1 MSESAK
7 STRQEIIEASRKEFL
22 VHGYEGARL
31 HNIAE
36 HIGVTK
42 AMIHYYFNTKR
53 ELFEHVYK
61 ESVDEIYC
69 ELNNIFAEELPLLK
83 KIEMLVEHCLQKA
96 DEDPQV
102 LSFVITESRRK
113 SEWLQPIIN
122 DKVKLELSDFE
133 AELNKAASNYQV
145 ASVTVHDLLMNIFAL
160 CYYPALAGPI
170 HESIFDSNKRDVQ
183 GDMSQNRK
191 GVILDT
197 VFNWLTA

>member
-1 MSESAK
+1 MSKSSQ

-31 HNIAE
+31 HNIAD

-61 ESVDEIYC
+61 ESVDEIYG
-69 ELNNIFAEELPLLK
+69 ELNNIFAEEVPLLK

-96 DEDPQV
+96 DGNPQV
-102 LSFVITESRRK
+102 LSFVVTESRRK

-133 AELNKAASNYQV
+133 SELNKAASNYQV

-170 HESIFDSNKRDVQ
+170 HKSIFNSNNS
-183 GDMSQNRK
+183 GILEHEPQNRK
-191 GVILDT
+191 GIILDT